1 MIASG
6 CPQVV
11 DNLGTLSTGGG
22 RALLCAAHSGTVEV
36 RTERRMPPGAG
47 RTPKARMEDGDMS
60 QENMIILRGFVTAE
74 PKFWQSSPTQTPL
87 AEIRLGHTPRRLNR
101 TTGEWEDGTTS
112 YYSIKCW
119 RRLAINVKGSL
130 RKGDMILVRG
140 KVVMRTWVDDQQR
153 NRTQMQVEADSV
165 GHDLAF
171 GWSHFNRGDQSPWNA
186 TRRQAEDEAA
196 QQDPEMYE
204 DADESDALGAPDDP
218 AVRNGADAT
227 YAADDSGDSEMADAD
242 LEKLTSDLG
251 AQPDVAPAF

>member
-11 DNLGTLSTGGG
+11 DNSGALSTGGG
-22 RALLCAAHSGTVEV
+22 RALPVRRRSGTVEL
-36 RTERRMPPGAG
+36 RTGRQMPPDAG

-74 PKFWQSSPTQTPL
+74 PKFWQSSPTQTPH

-101 TTGEWEDGTTS
+101 TTGEWEDGETS
-112 YYSIKCW
+112 YYSVKCW
-119 RRLAINVKGSL
+119 RRLAVNVKGSL
-130 RKGDMILVRG
+130 RKGDMILVKG

-186 TRRQAEDEAA
+186 TRRQAEGEAVQPDVDA
-196 QQDPEMYE
+196 YE
-204 DADESDALGAPDDP
+204 DADEQDAAASGGDTADP
-218 AVRNGADAT
+218 REPA
-227 YAADDSGDSEMADAD
+227 MADAD
-242 LEKLTSDLG
+242 FERLASDLG
-251 AQPDVAPAF
+251 AQPEVAPV

>member
-11 DNLGTLSTGGG
+11 DNLGALSTGGG
-22 RALLCAAHSGTVEV
+22 RTLPFHRPCGHGGSAHRAADAAG
-36 RTERRMPPGAG
+36 RG

-74 PKFWQSSPTQTPL
+74 PKFWQSSPTQTPH

-165 GHDLAF
+165 
-171 GWSHFNRGDQSPWNA
+171 
-186 TRRQAEDEAA
+186 
-196 QQDPEMYE
+196 
-204 DADESDALGAPDDP
+204 
-218 AVRNGADAT
+218 
-227 YAADDSGDSEMADAD
+227 
-242 LEKLTSDLG
+242 
-251 AQPDVAPAF
+251 